1 MQGSLLALLFILSPL
16 LLVLFLRTNAAVL
29 FFVLT
34 GSVTLQNYLD
44 KDVASFAGSI
54 FGGTNTRA
62 VSLVLLVVPF
72 LVAAIAFRSTVP
84 KRMLFFHLLLS
95 LGVGMSL
102 VYIVPQFLPPTAL
115 ATIVQSNAFTSLD
128 PYTSLVIAG
137 SFLASVLLLWL
148 SHPKH
153 DHHKKHGH

>member
-1 MQGSLLALLFILSPL
+1 MQGSILALIFILSPL
-16 LLVLFLRTNAAVL
+16 LLVFFLRTNAAVL

-34 GSVTLQNYLD
+34 GAVTLQSYLD

-62 VSLVLLVVPF
+62 VSLVLLIVPF
-72 LVAAIAFRSTVP
+72 VVAALAFRKTVP
-84 KRMLFFHLLLS
+84 KKMMFFHILLS
-95 LGVGMSL
+95 FGVGMSL
-102 VYIVPQFLPPTAL
+102 VYIVPQFLPPSAL
-115 ATIVQSNAFTSLD
+115 STIVQSKAFVSLE
-128 PYTSLVIAG
+128 PYTTLVIAG
-137 SFLASVLLLWL
+137 SFLASVILLWL